1 MQITRPPGVMPLETM
16 LSERQLS
23 RGFRNWW
30 QRWTPGLNPSWLA
43 RMLSEAACTH
53 LVVHW
58 ADPLHSELPAHDADL
73 VAETAF
79 GLFAIAIHS
88 GRMVQDLSAD
98 TRAKAMQSAT
108 HRVMLLRGSGRNL
121 DGHMGEPHLHEAIEL
136 ASRLQVHLMKRGP
149 PIEVQPRLTGL
160 GIVNACHPD
169 AIAGSDL
176 IEVKMSRHLFRLDD
190 IRQVLI
196 YMALIWR
203 GTDRKMETITL
214 TNPRLGVDW
223 QFQIKVLAN
232 ELSGKTASEFFEA
245 FEVMSHHL

>member
-1 MQITRPPGVMPLETM
+1 MPFEAM

-43 RMLSEAACTH
+43 RMLSETEHTH

-58 ADPLHSELPAHDADL
+58 ADPLPSELPAHDADL

-79 GLFAIAIHS
+79 GLFEQAIHS
-88 GRMVQDLSAD
+88 GCKVQDLSAE
-98 TRAKAMQSAT
+98 TRVLAMQSAT
-108 HRVMLLRGSGRNL
+108 HRIMLLRGTGRSL
-121 DGHMGEPHLHEAIEL
+121 HGHMGASHLHEAIQL
-136 ASRLQVHLMKRGP
+136 ASRLQVQLMKRGQ

-169 AIAGSDL
+169 AIAGADL
-176 IEVKMSRHLFRLDD
+176 IEVKMSRNLFRLDD

-223 QFQIKVLAN
+223 QLHIKALAN

-245 FEVMSHHL
+245 FEVMSHQL